1 MRRGSANVNE
11 GRTYMK
17 ITNVILLV
25 ILCSDVSAVTLEGK
39 VVSVHDGD
47 TITILGASR
56 RQHRIRLAEID
67 APGISQAFGN
77 QSKKSLSDI
86 VFGKSVKVV
95 QDDVDRYR
103 RVVGRVYVNGIDVSA
118 EQVSRGMTWVYRKY
132 ATDKGLYVL
141 RIPRK
146 HRAEEAYSQPRNRAD
161 CYLFYLHQRSMR
173 CSCVAVTPIYV
184 AISEKAAIV

>member
-1 MRRGSANVNE
+1 
-11 GRTYMK
+11 MK

-132 ATDKGLYVL
+132 ATDKGLYVFENSAKTSSGRSVL
-141 RIPRK
+141 AAPEIERTATFLFTPTLNAVYLCCRHPDLCSYFRK
-146 HRAEEAYSQPRNRAD
+146 SRD
-161 CYLFYLHQRSMR
+161 CLIKLSH
-173 CSCVAVTPIYV
+173 V
-184 AISEKAAIV
+184 